1 MASMTPLINTLIHVI
16 MYSYYFMSA
25 NASPQFKA
33 KLNKWK
39 MWLTVVQMV
48 RIVLDT
54 LINHNLSIVYSYLHN
69 IHMISSSWNISC

>member
-1 MASMTPLINTLIHVI
+1 MSYNIGGMASLTPLLNTLVHVI
-16 MYSYYFMSA
+16 MYSYYFVSA

-48 RIVLDT
+48 RIVKDT
-54 LINHNLSIVYSYLHN
+54 AI
-69 IHMISSSWNISC
+69 